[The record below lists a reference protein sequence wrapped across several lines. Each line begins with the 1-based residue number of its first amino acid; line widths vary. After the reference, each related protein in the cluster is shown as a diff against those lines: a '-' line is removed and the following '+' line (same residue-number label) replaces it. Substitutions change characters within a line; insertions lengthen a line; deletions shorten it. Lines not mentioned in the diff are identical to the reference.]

1 MLRGQTSGA
10 GVVIQKGRDVQNVSV
25 GAKVLLSYNFCGSC
39 SQCASHCPA
48 YCEKLLPLN
57 FGGRRLDRS
66 ATVTLPGGKEVF
78 ANFFGQSSFARLA
91 VVSKSS
97 VVEVPEDTLLELF
110 APLGCGIQTGAG
122 AVLNSLN
129 VSPGSSVAVFGVGS
143 VGLSAIMAAKMR
155 GAQTIIAVD
164 LQPSRLKLALDIGAT
179 HALVGSD
186 SDVVQ
191 QIRNICQPHNGVAFA
206 LDCSGAVPVI
216 ENMIDSLATRGRA
229 VSVGAPDPTKRAS
242 VNVFSHL
249 TLGRQYVGCHQGDS
263 IASEVQYPHVL
274 LSFHSLSLT
283 NAIR

>member
-1 MLRGQTSGA
+1 M
-10 GVVIQKGRDVQNVSV
+10 QNVFI

-39 SQCASHCPA
+39 SQCASHSPA
-48 YCEKLLPLN
+48 YCEKLVPLN

-91 VVSKSS
+91 IVSKSGI
-97 VVEVPEDTLLELF
+97 VEVPDDTPLELF

-129 VSPGSSVAVFGVGS
+129 VPPGSSAAIFGVGS

-164 LQPSRLKLALDIGAT
+164 LQPSRLEVALNIGAT

-186 SDVVQ
+186 SDIVQ
-191 QIRNICQPHNGVAFA
+191 QIRSICQPHNGVAFA

-229 VSVGAPDPTKRAS
+229 VSVGAPDPIKRVS

-263 IASEVQYPHVL
+263 VSSEVRCPYTTTILSL
-274 LSFHSLSLT
+274 LSLI
-283 NAIR
+283 NATR

>member
-1 MLRGQTSGA
+1 M
-10 GVVIQKGRDVQNVSV
+10 
-25 GAKVLLSYNFCGSC
+25 
-39 SQCASHCPA
+39 
-48 YCEKLLPLN
+48 
-57 FGGRRLDRS
+57 
-66 ATVTLPGGKEVF
+66 
-78 ANFFGQSSFARLA
+78 
-91 VVSKSS
+91 VSKSS
-97 VVEVPEDTLLELF
+97 VVEVPDDTPLELF

-164 LQPSRLKLALDIGAT
+164 LQPSRLEVALDIGAT
-179 HALVGSD
+179 HAFVGSD
-186 SDVVQ
+186 GDVVQ

-206 LDCSGAVPVI
+206 LDCSGAVLVI

-229 VSVGAPDPTKRAS
+229 VSVGAPGPTKRVS

-263 IASEVQYPHVL
+263 IASEVQYPYTTI
-274 LSFHSLSLT
+274 LSFFVAYQCHQMIPFLIEQQRKGLFPLEKLISHYNLDQSHQAMEDMKNGKTIKPVL
-283 NAIR
+283 RWR

>member
-1 MLRGQTSGA
+1 M
-10 GVVIQKGRDVQNVSV
+10 
-25 GAKVLLSYNFCGSC
+25 
-39 SQCASHCPA
+39 
-48 YCEKLLPLN
+48 
-57 FGGRRLDRS
+57 
-66 ATVTLPGGKEVF
+66 
-78 ANFFGQSSFARLA
+78 
-91 VVSKSS
+91 SKSS
-97 VVEVPEDTLLELF
+97 VVEVPDDTSLELF

-164 LQPSRLKLALDIGAT
+164 LQPSRLDLALDIGAT
-179 HALVGSD
+179 HVLVGSD

-229 VSVGAPDPTKRAS
+229 VSVGAPDPTKRVS

-263 IASEVQYPHVL
+263 IASEVQFPYTTI
-274 LSFHSLSLT
+274 LSFFVAYRFH
-283 NAIR
+283 